1 MFTKF
6 WRHTDRQAFFK
17 KWSNRVQDIS
27 KHVNPSKIGYRK
39 FSRIHYFLLMHI
51 EESKKKKIREKGRKI
66 IAFSNELFGQKD
78 NEHNVLQQVFHTL
91 FFV

>member
-1 MFTKF
+1 
-6 WRHTDRQAFFK
+6 
-17 KWSNRVQDIS
+17 
-27 KHVNPSKIGYRK
+27 
-39 FSRIHYFLLMHI
+39 MHI